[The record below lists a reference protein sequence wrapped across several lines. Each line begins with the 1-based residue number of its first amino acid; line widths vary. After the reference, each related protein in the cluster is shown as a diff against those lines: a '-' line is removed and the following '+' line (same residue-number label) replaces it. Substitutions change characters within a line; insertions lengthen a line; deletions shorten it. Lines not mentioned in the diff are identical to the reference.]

1 MSILH
6 IKGKLFYLS
15 IINGIDG
22 LNATESEQEI
32 EKITEKL
39 IYCKVT
45 QWPDNR
51 TYKKAE
57 LNIPTRTW
65 AGYDVFYTD
74 RNKRN
79 DYVTEI
85 VKKIRKDQEERVDRE
100 ALRLAVIDKILQRL
114 KSNKNFDVQSFRI
127 NMDDD

>member
-1 MSILH
+1 MPTLH

-45 QWPDNR
+45 RWPDNR

-57 LNIPTRTW
+57 LDVPTRTW
-65 AGYDVFYTD
+65 AGYEVIYTD

-85 VKKIRKDQEERVDRE
+85 VKKIRKDQEEKVDRE

-114 KSNKNFDVQSFRI
+114 KNNKNFDVQSFRI

>member
-1 MSILH
+1 MPTLH

-45 QWPDNR
+45 RWPDNR
-51 TYKKAE
+51 TYKKTE
-57 LNIPTRTW
+57 LDSLVRTW
-65 AGYDVFYTD
+65 AGYEVVYTD

-85 VKKIRKDQEERVDRE
+85 VKKIKKDQEEKVDRE
-100 ALRLAVIDKILQRL
+100 ALRLAVLDRILRRL
-114 KSNKNFDVQSFRI
+114 KNNKNFDVQSIRI
-127 NMDDD
+127 KIDDD